1 MSRVHLKAKVGFAS
15 VLSAVVFVATGHG
28 VALPRADAAVE
39 RICAVGGK
47 EEFRTFLRMAAGE
60 GAKLECFGEVESLP
74 LATASNTLF
83 VVAPRYA
90 RGEVVCRRLGDSM
103 VAEMEAAGCAVLQGS
118 TVP

>member
-47 EEFRTFLRMAAGE
+47 EEFRTFLRMAAGA
-60 GAKLECFGEVESLP
+60 GAKLECFGEV
-74 LATASNTLF
+74 
-83 VVAPRYA
+83 
-90 RGEVVCRRLGDSM
+90 
-103 VAEMEAAGCAVLQGS
+103 
-118 TVP
+118 